1 MATTDEDLDAFAA
14 EYVLGT
20 LASDERAHAEALIA
34 IDPGFTEIV
43 RQWERRLGELNVMVE
58 AVEPPAEIWDKIKAE
73 IETVTPADEV
83 HLAPGDAA
91 YSAGAS
97 EPAANVEPTQTASGD
112 RPQAKLGAD
121 EAPLLAA
128 LASTL
133 MAPDDEAENADQ
145 AAAKSEAK
153 SEATSEVRSDNN
165 SDNKP
170 AADWTLKPPQPS
182 GAAAGAAKPE
192 RGSEVFYLA
201 NRLRRWRITAAA
213 AAAIAAL
220 LAAFIVVTQVAPGV
234 FPAGGFLHAPQLFA
248 RAPAPAPAPAQA
260 NPNRLVAVLQQD
272 PTAPAFLL
280 TIDPADRK
288 LTVRRVLAAAGAD
301 HSYEL
306 WLISPHDPKPRSLGV
321 VGASE
326 FTQRALG
333 SDYDLDTLRGATYK
347 VSFEPAGGSKT
358 GAPTGPILFSGRL
371 VEAVPVSAPPPPQQ
385 PKT

>member
-1 MATTDEDLDAFAA
+1 MATNDEDLDALAA

-20 LASDERAHAEALIA
+20 LASDERAHADALIA

-73 IETVTPADEV
+73 IETLTPADEV
-83 HLAPGDAA
+83 HLAPGE
-91 YSAGAS
+91 GTEHGES
-97 EPAANVEPTQTASGD
+97 EPATQLDPTQSASGD
-112 RPQAKLGAD
+112 KPQAKLGAD

-133 MAPDDEAENADQ
+133 MAPEDETEHADH
-145 AAAKSEAK
+145 AEAK
-153 SEATSEVRSDNN
+153 SEST

-192 RGSEVFYLA
+192 RGGEVIYLA
-201 NRLRRWRITAAA
+201 NRLRRWRVTAAG
-213 AAAIAAL
+213 AAAIAAA
-220 LAAFIVVTQVAPGV
+220 LAAFIVVSQLAPGV
-234 FPAGGFLHAPQLFA
+234 LPAGFFHAPQIVA
-248 RAPAPAPAPAQA
+248 RGPTPAAAEA
-260 NPNRLVAVLQQD
+260 NGNRLVAVLQQD

-280 TIDPADRK
+280 TVDPANLK
-288 LTVRRVLAAAGAD
+288 LTVRRVSAAAGAD

-306 WLISPHDPKPRSLGV
+306 WLISPHFPKPRSLGV
-321 VGASE
+321 VGANE
-326 FTQRALG
+326 FTQRALA
-333 SDYDLDTLRGATYK
+333 SDYDLDTVRGATYK

-358 GAPTGPILFSGRL
+358 GQPTGPILFSGKL
-371 VEAVPVSAPPPPQQ
+371 VEAVPAPAPPQP

>member
-1 MATTDEDLDAFAA
+1 MATTDEDLDALAA

-58 AVEPPAEIWDKIKAE
+58 AVEPPADVWDKIKAE

-91 YSAGAS
+91 ESAGES
-97 EPAANVEPTQTASGD
+97 EPAAHVEPTHGTSD
-112 RPQAKLGAD
+112 ERPHAKLGAD
-121 EAPLLAA
+121 DAPLLAA

-133 MAPDDEAENADQ
+133 MAPEDETENADH
-145 AAAKSEAK
+145 AEAK
-153 SEATSEVRSDNN
+153 SEDYAN
-165 SDNKP
+165 NKP
-170 AADWTLKPPQPS
+170 PADWTLKPPQSS
-182 GAAAGAAKPE
+182 GAPAGAARPE
-192 RGSEVFYLA
+192 RGGEVIYLA
-201 NRLRRWRITAAA
+201 NRLRRWRITAAG
-213 AAAIAAL
+213 AAAIAAA
-220 LAAFIVVTQVAPGV
+220 LAAFIIVSQLAPGV
-234 FPAGGFLHAPQLFA
+234 LPAGFSHGPQIA
-248 RAPAPAPAPAQA
+248 RAPAPAAAEA

-280 TIDPADRK
+280 TVDPANLK
-288 LTVRRVLAAAGAD
+288 LTVRRVSAAAGVD

-306 WLISPHDPKPRSLGV
+306 WLISPRFPKPRSLGV
-321 VGASE
+321 VGANE
-326 FTQRALG
+326 FTQRGLA

-358 GAPTGPILFSGRL
+358 GQPTGPILFSGKL
-371 VEAVPVSAPPPPQQ
+371 VEAVPVSAPPQPQQ

>member
-133 MAPDDEAENADQ
+133 MAPEDEAENADQ
-145 AAAKSEAK
+145 AAAKSEA
-153 SEATSEVRSDNN
+153 TSEVRSDNN
-165 SDNKP
+165 SGNKP

>member
-1 MATTDEDLDAFAA
+1 MATTDEDLDALAA

-34 IDPGFTEIV
+34 IDPGFTEMV

-73 IETVTPADEV
+73 IETVTPADEA

-91 YSAGAS
+91 YAAGAS
-97 EPAANVEPTQTASGD
+97 EPAAAVEPVHGASGD
-112 RPQAKLGAD
+112 TPQAKLGAD

-133 MAPDDEAENADQ
+133 MAPEDEAENADQ
-145 AAAKSEAK
+145 AKA
-153 SEATSEVRSDNN
+153 N

-170 AADWTLKPPQPS
+170 AADWTLKPPQAS
-182 GAAAGAAKPE
+182 GAAAAAAQPE
-192 RGSEVFYLA
+192 RGGEVFYLA
-201 NRLRRWRITAAA
+201 KRLRRWRIAAA
-213 AAAIAAL
+213 GAAALAAAL
-220 LAAFIVVTQVAPGV
+220 AALIVVSQVAPGV
-234 FPAGGFLHAPQLFA
+234 FPAGGALHVPQIFA
-248 RAPAPAPAPAQA
+248 SAPAPSPAPAEA
-260 NPNRLVAVLQQD
+260 NTNRLVAVLQQD

-280 TIDPADRK
+280 TIDPANRK
-288 LTVRRVLAAAGAD
+288 LTVRRVSAPAGAD

-321 VGASE
+321 VGAGE

-358 GAPTGPILFSGRL
+358 GAPTGPILFSGKL
-371 VEAVPVSAPPPPQQ
+371 VEAVPASAAAPPQL

>member
-1 MATTDEDLDAFAA
+1 MATTDEDLDALAA

-58 AVEPPAEIWDKIKAE
+58 AVEPPAEVWDKIKAE
-73 IETVTPADEV
+73 IETVTPGDEV

-91 YSAGAS
+91 YSAGES
-97 EPAANVEPTQTASGD
+97 EPAANVEPTHGASD
-112 RPQAKLGAD
+112 DKPQVKFGAD

-133 MAPDDEAENADQ
+133 MAPDDETENADHAKEADS
-145 AAAKSEAK
+145 AA
-153 SEATSEVRSDNN
+153 T

-170 AADWTLKPPQPS
+170 PTDWTLKPPQPS
-182 GAAAGAAKPE
+182 GAPAGAAKPE
-192 RGSEVFYLA
+192 RGGEVIYLA
-201 NRLRRWRITAAA
+201 NRLRRWRITAAG

-220 LAAFIVVTQVAPGV
+220 LAAFIVVSQVAPGIL
-234 FPAGGFLHAPQLFA
+234 PAGFFHAPQILA
-248 RAPAPAPAPAQA
+248 RGPALAPAEA

-280 TIDPADRK
+280 TVDPANLK
-288 LTVRRVLAAAGAD
+288 LTVRRVSAAAGAD

-306 WLISPHDPKPRSLGV
+306 WLISPRFPKPRSLGV
-321 VGASE
+321 VGANE
-326 FTQRALG
+326 FTQRGLA
-333 SDYDLDTLRGATYK
+333 SDYDLDTVRGATYK

-358 GAPTGPILFSGRL
+358 GQPTGPILFSGKL
-371 VEAVPVSAPPPPQQ
+371 VEAVPVPAPPPQQ